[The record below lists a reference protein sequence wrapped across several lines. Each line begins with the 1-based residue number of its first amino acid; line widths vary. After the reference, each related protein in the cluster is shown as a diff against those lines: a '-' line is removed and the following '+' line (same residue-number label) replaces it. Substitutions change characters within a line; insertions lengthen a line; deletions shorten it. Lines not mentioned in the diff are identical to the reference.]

1 MSNMSKSRDNSKSKK
16 FFDEELSQILKNV
29 RENRALFLAS
39 SSSTNAAEKGALW
52 QEISEDVN
60 SVSLATRETT
70 QIKKRWSDWVYT
82 TKKKK
87 RIIYKRIHELVASFK
102 GFPFLYKAI

>member
-1 MSNMSKSRDNSKSKK
+1 MSKSRDNSKSKK
-16 FFDEELSQILKNV
+16 FSDEELSQILKNV

-82 TKKKK
+82 TKKKNLSSMDK
-87 RIIYKRIHELVASFK
+87 ELVE
-102 GFPFLYKAI
+102 FLKAESPVMS